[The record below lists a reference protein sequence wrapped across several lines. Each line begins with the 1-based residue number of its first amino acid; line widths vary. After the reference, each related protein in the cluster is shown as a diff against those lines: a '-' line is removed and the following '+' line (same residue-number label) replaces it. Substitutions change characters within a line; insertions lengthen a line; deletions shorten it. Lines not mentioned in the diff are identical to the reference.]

1 MSLSNKFIEKM
12 RVRAENQATRSAV
25 WDRAWVYGGNTAV
38 YDFKIH
44 GHRCAIDV
52 KVVDNEHLQYSVVG
66 RSDDCQRIL
75 RNALVGR
82 FPMVKSNGERHI
94 LQSVLLESTSPDAAV
109 EAVESFILAVSKIG
123 RRTVEAMTRGSDL
136 PPSCINVFWWDTR
149 PNFGDVIGPWLA
161 SRITGHQ
168 PVNGRGRFLAVPPT
182 AMVGSILSLLE
193 QDGTTVWGSGLMS
206 PLTPESTERLSSLTG
221 INVLAVRGKLTRE
234 ELTLKLGWHV
244 PEVYGDPALLLP
256 RFLSKQEEPVSKG
269 KTAIV
274 PHFMHAG
281 YFDNLN
287 SNAFHVVD
295 VEQGMEE
302 VVQQIAGADACIST
316 SLHGVIIAQAYGVPW
331 TWLRISDHPL
341 GGGTFKFD
349 DFFSTL
355 DRDRVRALVVKKA
368 EIARV
373 DWASVAAASTLPD
386 LLISLDKLLDSFPLN
401 APSASIGARRRAAPP
416 VAADAGLDSAAY
428 AVLSEE
434 EGEEAEVEGLLATV
448 LNELNSHRQIL
459 EFLADRQD
467 DGTRF
472 AGGQPPERR
481 AS

>member
-1 MSLSNKFIEKM
+1 MGFGNKFIDEM
-12 RVRAENQATRSAV
+12 RVRSGDQTTSSTL
-25 WDRAWVYGGNTAV
+25 WDRAWIYGGSTAV
-38 YDFKIH
+38 YDFKIY

-52 KVVDNEHLQYSVVG
+52 NVVDYEHLQYSVVG

-75 RNALVGR
+75 RNALIGR

-94 LQSVLLESTSPDAAV
+94 LQSVALESISPDAAV
-109 EAVESFILAVSKIG
+109 ATVENFILEVSKIG
-123 RRTVEAMTRGSDL
+123 RRTVEAMTRGNDL
-136 PPSCINVFWWDTR
+136 PPGCTNLFWWDTR

-168 PVNGRGRFLAVPPT
+168 PVNGRGSFLTVPPV

-206 PLTPESTERLSSLTG
+206 PLNSESIERLSSLTG
-221 INVLAVRGKLTRE
+221 INVFAVRGKLTRE
-234 ELTLKLGWHV
+234 DLTLKLGWNV

-256 RFLSKQEEPVSKG
+256 RFLPKREESVSNG
-269 KTAIV
+269 KTVIV
-274 PHFMHAG
+274 PHFMHAR
-281 YFDNLN
+281 YFNNSN
-287 SNAFHVVD
+287 SNAVHVVD

-302 VVQQIAGADACIST
+302 VVQEIAGADACIST

-355 DRDRVRALVVKKA
+355 DRGQVRALGVTKD
-368 EIARV
+368 ELARV

-401 APSASIGARRRAAPP
+401 APSAGIESKRHTVPP
-416 VAADAGLDSAAY
+416 IFADAGLDRAAY
-428 AVLSEE
+428 EVLSEE
-434 EGEEAEVEGLLATV
+434 QGEEIEVEGLLATV

-459 EFLADRQD
+459 EFLADRHD
-467 DGTRF
+467 DGTRS